1 MGVFAFNEFQILLFF
16 AALVRIGC
24 LMMLMP
30 FFGDSTIPPLVKI
43 FLSFIL
49 CLIMFPF
56 IQSQATA
63 LPHDIFETS
72 IGITVIVFKEATV
85 GLVVGFIAK
94 MFFESLSFAFTYMGM
109 QMGFTMAAAYDVHT
123 EASIPMIS
131 KFVMILATL
140 LFLSF
145 DGHHMLIKAMLESF
159 HMVPVGAAVI
169 NKHMVGYIMD
179 AGSQVFW
186 IAVKLSAP
194 MALVIFLVNLGF
206 GIIAKAVP
214 QINVLVVSFTVNI
227 LTGFLV
233 VLLTLPVLGLNVAD
247 VFHTMFY
254 RMFEVLKFLS

>member
-1 MGVFAFNEFQILLFF
+1 
-16 AALVRIGC
+16 
-24 LMMLMP
+24 MP
-30 FFGDSTIPPLVKI
+30 FFGDSSIPPLVKI
-43 FLSFIL
+43 FLSFVL
-49 CLIMFPF
+49 GLIMFPL
-56 IQSQATA
+56 IESQSA
-63 LPHDIFETS
+63 LLPRDIFNSTL
-72 IGITVIVFKEATV
+72 GIASVVMKEAVV

-123 EASIPMIS
+123 ETSTPMIS

-159 HMVPVGAAVI
+159 HLVPVGGVNI
-169 NKHMVGYIMD
+169 TKQMVGYIMD

-194 MALVIFLVNLGF
+194 MALVIFLINLGF

-233 VLLTLPVLGLNVAD
+233 ILLTLPVLGLNVAD

-254 RMFEVLKFLS
+254 RMFEVLKYLS